1 MVSPLLPSERLAVP
15 AGTTLVLYA
24 CLPVSL
30 GAAADRV
37 LDSARRCAVE
47 AECEVVAEYIDRGD
61 PLGDRDGCAGWHQ
74 ALAAVEE
81 GRAGGVVTPLMVMLG
96 RGKAAHLAAWQ
107 RRTGAYLITSS
118 VIDTP
123 EACGLSQHDSVRRPK
138 GVSSSP

>member
-1 MVSPLLPSERLAVP
+1 M
-15 AGTTLVLYA
+15 
-24 CLPVSL
+24 
-30 GAAADRV
+30 
-37 LDSARRCAVE
+37 
-47 AECEVVAEYIDRGD
+47 
-61 PLGDRDGCAGWHQ
+61 
-74 ALAAVEE
+74 
-81 GRAGGVVTPLMVMLG
+81 VTPLMVMLG